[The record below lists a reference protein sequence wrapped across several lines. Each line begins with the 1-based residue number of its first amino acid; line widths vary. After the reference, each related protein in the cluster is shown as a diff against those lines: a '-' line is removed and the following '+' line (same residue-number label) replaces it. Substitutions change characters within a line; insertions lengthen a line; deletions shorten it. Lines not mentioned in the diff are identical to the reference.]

1 MHSYCL
7 QFLDGSTQHDDN
19 TIFGDGADCITHL
32 DGHDQMTTEGE
43 RLFSYL
49 PYSIFPCFF
58 DC

>member
-19 TIFGDGADCITHL
+19 TIAGDGVDCITHL

-43 RLFSYL
+43 RLFIYL
-49 PYSIFPCFF
+49 PYSIFSCYFG
-58 DC
+58 C